1 MGVAGIMRG
10 GALGGLVT
18 AVTVSQSIS
27 PIDPH
32 HSRHTVTLTVM
43 GVTGDI
49 PRMTT
54 VTGVM
59 GGVRTVVTVTGVTG
73 VMGFH
78 RRFPRQAM
86 LRVGIAH
93 TGF

>member
-1 MGVAGIMRG
+1 
-10 GALGGLVT
+10 
-18 AVTVSQSIS
+18 
-27 PIDPH
+27 
-32 HSRHTVTLTVM
+32 M

-54 VTGVM
+54 VTRVT
-59 GGVRTVVTVTGVTG
+59 GGVRAVATVTGVTG

-78 RRFPRQAM
+78 RWFPRQAM